1 MKIIRHFA
9 LLASAI
15 VLVAGLA
22 LGPDAASAQELPAN
36 IAASTDAAARSE
48 QQIVY
53 GVVHKYEQLL
63 NSGDTNA
70 IANLFA
76 DEGVAEWNDKP
87 TFATRQEKIDGY
99 RSLFKIAKFS
109 TVFAY
114 DTVDVYG
121 NIAIVRTHH
130 HVGAAVIE
138 NGKEVLDY
146 NREVFVLR
154 KQEGSWKIILYTFNT
169 NPIQGVG

>member
-1 MKIIRHFA
+1 MRGPGPKWREQGEVIT
-9 LLASAI
+9 SAVFRFFRDRGRI
-15 VLVAGLA
+15 GRGWCHGGRGWPPILFG
-22 LGPDAASAQELPAN
+22 AAVGGADGVKSVIDHLRQELQTA
-36 IAASTDAAARSE
+36 
-48 QQIVY
+48 
-53 GVVHKYEQLL
+53 
-63 NSGDTNA
+63 
-70 IANLFA
+70 
-76 DEGVAEWNDKP
+76 
-87 TFATRQEKIDGY
+87 RQEKIDGY